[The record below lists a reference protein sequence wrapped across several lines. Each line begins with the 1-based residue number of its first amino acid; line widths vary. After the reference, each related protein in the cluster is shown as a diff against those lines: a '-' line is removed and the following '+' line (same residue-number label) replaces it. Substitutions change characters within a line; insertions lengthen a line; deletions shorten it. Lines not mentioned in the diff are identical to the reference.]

1 MPAELTVVPAAG
13 QIHLLLPD
21 PHWLAPEGETV
32 GQLRRWLSVSG
43 EFVVFGSLA
52 DRMHLAFQVA
62 AGPDLQPDNRIEV
75 YFAGHLLQSIA
86 PRDLPVQIDAPFAM
100 QAGPETEGEI
110 RIVGSAAG
118 IRQVSVAQLRCVP
131 R

>member
-1 MPAELTVVPAAG
+1 MPADLTVVAAAG

-43 EFVVFGSLA
+43 KFVVFGSLT
-52 DRMHLAFQVA
+52 DRMRLTVQLA
-62 AGPDLQPDNRIEV
+62 AGPDLRPDNRIEV
-75 YFAGHLLQSIA
+75 YLAGHLLQSID
-86 PRDLPVQIDAPFAM
+86 PRDLPFRIDAPLAM

-118 IRQVSVAQLRCVP
+118 IRQISVEQLRCVL